1 MKKLNKKGFT
11 LVELLVVVI
20 ILGVI
25 MSIAI
30 PSITSSVERSK
41 EKQKKQIE
49 NIVLSAAK
57 IYVSDH
63 EDVSGMITLDRLY
76 CSKLITREDI
86 VDPFNK
92 NKTICGYV
100 ISNRQASMW
109 VEVTGSTQYCLPSNI
124 DCNNISN

>member
-1 MKKLNKKGFT
+1 
-11 LVELLVVVI
+11 
-20 ILGVI
+20 

-49 NIVLSAAK
+49 NIVVAAAK

-63 EDVSGMITLDRLY
+63 EDVSGMITLDKLY

-100 ISNRQASMW
+100 ISNRHTSMW
-109 VEVTGSTQYCLPSNI
+109 VEVTGSTQYCLSSNI